1 MSRFH
6 PNPISRRV
14 YNNNSASYQIDAD
27 DREHIQ
33 IGSSYRL
40 RVPSKSNRDRR
51 RIEETRRQAE
61 EGSPWA
67 GGFGGIVAGTERL
80 RAGGGGEATEWLGRR
95 GRWVDF
101 IGEGQRSKGRS

>member
-61 EGSPWA
+61 DGSPWA

-80 RAGGGGEATEWLGRR
+80 RANGRR
-95 GRWVDF
+95 RRDDGVVGEEGEVGGFYRWRA
-101 IGEGQRSKGRS
+101 EK